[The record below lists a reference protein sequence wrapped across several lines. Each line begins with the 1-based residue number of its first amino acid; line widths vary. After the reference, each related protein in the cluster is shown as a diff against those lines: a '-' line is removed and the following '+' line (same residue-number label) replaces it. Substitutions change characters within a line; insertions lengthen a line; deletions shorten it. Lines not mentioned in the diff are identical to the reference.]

1 MTPSC
6 APPTDRLRTSSVR
19 GLLPPDAASVALSFS
34 AVRVAHPA
42 ERRRNPL
49 WRARLVDR
57 ARAEFLEL
65 PGMYLTLP
73 QAQRLFGLRRDICQ
87 RVLETLVH
95 EGFLHAPDPG
105 VYTRTRCV

>member
-1 MTPSC
+1 MTPSY
-6 APPTDRLRTSSVR
+6 APTDRLSSSPVR
-19 GLLPPDAASVALSFS
+19 ALLPPDAASLAASFTASRLAL
-34 AVRVAHPA
+34 PTD
-42 ERRRNPL
+42 RRRNPL

-73 QAQRLFGLRRDICQ
+73 QAQRLFGLRRDICE